1 MAKRVLLKIVLVLK
15 ISAGFFEPVETKF
28 YMRFPLTE
36 ADLPSPEYS
45 SPRLT
50 MIQVGRVTLFLVL
63 CLSHEISKEYLRLLW
78 SKDSRRKPKSSGG
91 GIAREEDRVSRE
103 EKTLL
108 SLQ

>member
-1 MAKRVLLKIVLVLK
+1 MAKRELLKTVLVLK

-50 MIQVGRVTLFLVL
+50 MIQVGRVVTLFLVL
-63 CLSHEISKEYLRLLW
+63 GL
-78 SKDSRRKPKSSGG
+78 
-91 GIAREEDRVSRE
+91 
-103 EKTLL
+103 
-108 SLQ
+108 